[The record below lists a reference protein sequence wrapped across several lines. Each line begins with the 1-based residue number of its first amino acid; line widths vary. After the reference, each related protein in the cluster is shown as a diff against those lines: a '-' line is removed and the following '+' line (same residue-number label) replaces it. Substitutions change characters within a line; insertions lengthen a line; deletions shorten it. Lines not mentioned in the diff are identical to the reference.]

1 MHWIHLAQE
10 AGSHE
15 SRSEFSKV
23 LAKLKDYQIFKEG
36 CSMDCIARLCIN
48 RQQMTPS
55 QAHGVGKRQHK
66 ALPYLLLFHPS

>member
-1 MHWIHLAQE
+1 MHWIYLAQE

-23 LAKLKDYQIFKEG
+23 LAKLNDHQIFKEG
-36 CSMDCIARLCIN
+36 CSIDFIAGLWKKS
-48 RQQMTPS
+48 QQITPN

-66 ALPYLLLFHPS
+66 CLSYFLLFHPS